1 MKVVLKK
8 DVKGTGKAG
17 EAVNVSD
24 GYARNFLLAKGLAIE
39 ATATA
44 MNDLNNK
51 AAAQKHKEEVELENA
66 KEIAQKLDGKGIT
79 LSAKGGTGGRLFG
92 SITSKEVTQELNRQ
106 FGTSLDKK
114 KVTLESDIKSFG
126 TYQVDI
132 KLHPKVSVSC
142 KVNVVEQK

>member
-51 AAAQKHKEEVELENA
+51 AAAQKHREEVELENA
-66 KEIAQKLDGKGIT
+66 KQIAKKLDGKGIT
-79 LSAKGGTGGRLFG
+79 LTAKGGTAGRLFG

-114 KVTLESDIKSFG
+114 KVTLEADIKTFG
-126 TYQVDI
+126 TYKVDI
-132 KLHPKVSVSC
+132 KLHQKVSVSC

>member
-51 AAAQKHKEEVELENA
+51 AAAQKHREEVELEKA
-66 KEIAQKLDGKGIT
+66 KEIAKKLDGKGIT
-79 LSAKGGTGGRLFG
+79 LTAKGGTAGRLFG

-114 KVTLESDIKSFG
+114 KVTLEADIKTFG

-132 KLHPKVSVSC
+132 KLHQKVSVSC

>member
-51 AAAQKHKEEVELENA
+51 AAAQKHREEVELENA
-66 KEIAQKLDGKGIT
+66 KQIAKTLDGKGIT
-79 LSAKGGTGGRLFG
+79 LTAKGGTAGRLFG
-92 SITSKEVTQELNRQ
+92 SITAKEVTQELNRQ

-114 KVTLESDIKSFG
+114 KVTLESDIKAFG

-132 KLHPKVSVSC
+132 KLHQKVSVSC

>member
-1 MKVVLKK
+1 MKVILKK

-17 EAVNVSD
+17 QAVEVSD
-24 GYARNFLLAKGLAIE
+24 GFARNFLLAKGLAVE

-44 MNDLNNK
+44 LNDINNK
-51 AAAQKHKEEVELENA
+51 AAAQKHREEVELQKA
-66 KEIAQKLDGKGIT
+66 KEIAKTLDGKGIT
-79 LSAKGGTGGRLFG
+79 LAAKGGTGGRLFG

-114 KVTLESDIKSFG
+114 KVTLETDIKTFG
-126 TYQVDI
+126 TFQVDI
-132 KLHPKVSVSC
+132 KLHQQVSVSC

>member
-1 MKVVLKK
+1 
-8 DVKGTGKAG
+8 
-17 EAVNVSD
+17 
-24 GYARNFLLAKGLAIE
+24 
-39 ATATA
+39 

-51 AAAQKHKEEVELENA
+51 AAAQKHKEEVELQNA
-66 KEIAQKLDGKGIT
+66 KEIAQKLNGKGIT

-132 KLHPKVSVSC
+132 KLHQKVSVSC